1 MNSSVK
7 KNFLYNAFYQVLVLI
22 LPLITAPYIS
32 RVMGAE
38 RIGIYSYSYSVA
50 SYFGLFILLGL
61 NNYGNRTIA
70 GVKDNKEK
78 LSRTFCSIY
87 AMQLMMA
94 TLLITLYFGYV
105 IFMAK
110 DKTMAWIQMIY
121 LVSVIFDINWFFFGM
136 EMFKMTVTRNTIVK
150 IINLICIFT
159 FVKTANDIYIYGLI
173 MVVGTLVS
181 QLMLWPFVPRYVS
194 FVRVSFDEIREHITP
209 NLTLFVPVIA
219 ISIYT
224 IMDKVMLG
232 MMSSMDEVGYY
243 ESSNK
248 LTSIPAMAI
257 TSLGTVMLP
266 RMSNLIANGRHKEAR
281 MYIQKSLIVSA
292 LLSSSMAFGLSA
304 VASNFVPFFYGKG
317 FEECIS
323 IISILVLSSI
333 FISWANVIRTQYLIP
348 NKKDSIY
355 IVSVFL
361 GAFVNV
367 VVNLLLIP
375 RFQAMGAAI
384 GTFLAEAA
392 VCIYQTYK
400 VRSEIRVKRY
410 LLQSLPLLISGI
422 VMYMV
427 VVNIPF
433 FYSNLAT
440 LAIKVVVGGMI
451 YVTLAGIYYLIGLKY
466 IFKR

>member
-70 GVKDNKEK
+70 GVKDNRSK

-94 TLLITLYFGYV
+94 ALLITLYIGYV

-110 DKTMAWIQMIY
+110 DKVMAWIQMIY

-150 IINLICIFT
+150 IINLICIFAL
-159 FVKTANDIYIYGLI
+159 VKTANDIYIYGLI
-173 MVVGTLVS
+173 MVAGMLVS

-194 FVRVSFDEIREHITP
+194 FVRVSFDEVREHIIP
-209 NLTLFVPVIA
+209 NLTLFVPVVA
-219 ISIYT
+219 ISLYK

-232 MMSSMDEVGYY
+232 AMSSMTEVGFY
-243 ESSNK
+243 ESSDK

-266 RMSNLIANGRHKEAR
+266 RMSNLIANGRQREAR

-304 VASNFVPFFYGKG
+304 VASNFVPFFYGRG

-348 NKKDSIY
+348 NKKDRIY

-367 VVNLLLIP
+367 VVNLFLIP
-375 RFQAMGAAI
+375 QFQAMGAAI
-384 GTFLAEAA
+384 GTFLAEAS
-392 VCIYQTYK
+392 VCIYQTCK
-400 VRSEIRVKRY
+400 VRREIRVIRY

-427 VVNIPF
+427 VVNVPF

-451 YVTLAGIYYLIGLKY
+451 YIVLAGIYYLIGLKY

>member
-1 MNSSVK
+1 MASIK
-7 KNFLYNAFYQVLVLI
+7 RNFLYNAFYQVLVLI

-38 RIGIYSYSYSVA
+38 KIGIYSYSYSVA

-61 NNYGNRTIA
+61 NNYGNRTVA
-70 GVKDNKEK
+70 GVKDDRNK
-78 LSRTFCSIY
+78 LSRTFYSIY
-87 AMQLMMA
+87 AMQLMMSA
-94 TLLITLYFGYV
+94 LLIVLYTGYV

-110 DKTMAWIQMIY
+110 DKSMAWIQMIY

-136 EMFKMTVTRNTIVK
+136 EKFKMVVTRNTIVK

-159 FVKTANDIYIYGLI
+159 FVKTASDIYIYGLI
-173 MVVGTLVS
+173 MVTGMLVS

-194 FVRVSFDEIREHITP
+194 FVRVSFDEISEHIIP

-219 ISIYT
+219 ISLYK

-232 MMSSMDEVGYY
+232 AMSSMTEVGFY
-243 ESSNK
+243 ENSDK

-266 RMSNLIANGRHKEAR
+266 RMSNLIANGRQREAI

-333 FISWANVIRTQYLIP
+333 FVSWANVIRTQYLIP
-348 NKKDSIY
+348 NKKDRIY

-375 RFQAMGAAI
+375 RFQAMGAAV

-392 VCIYQTYK
+392 VCTYQTCK
-400 VRSEIRVKRY
+400 IRREIRVTRY
-410 LLQSLPLLISGI
+410 LFQSLPLLISGI
-422 VMYMV
+422 IMYIV

-433 FYSNLAT
+433 FYSNLVT
-440 LAIKVVVGGMI
+440 LAIKVVIGGI
-451 YVTLAGIYYLIGLKY
+451 VYVTLTGIYYLIDLKY
-466 IFKR
+466 IFKK